1 MTVTFVD
8 INALLEDIPGES
20 PSGVDCGSSLEF
32 QQLTTLAE
40 YLGAKADQVELDRT
54 TASEFAGENAES
66 DRRAAE
72 AFGADGRR
80 RLAGLEEFV
89 KEITGKAASPHSVQ
103 RAVESQSSALLQG
116 SGKDLRIVQLLQLAW
131 IGAHGLDGLQ
141 ASLDLANSLLERFGH
156 ATHPRA
162 DDDAPDDFWAQ
173 ANAVSAMLSGANA
186 MAVFRQA
193 GVFSAVAP
201 GNWIVSNIETLELPE
216 NGAAGAANFVEEIK
230 AVAAS
235 LVASQGAVAVDTV
248 SDVAVSAYLD
258 GRLQVVNSCSNAAK
272 KLSARFG
279 PGAVQ
284 GGDKILVPLGRL
296 KKVIGFVLEG
306 FANPPDEAAASAST
320 SENPVE
326 SSNSRPA
333 RQSGV
338 GALQSREDARK
349 IILEVCNFL
358 ERTEPSHPAPYFLK
372 RAERLLGAKDFFVIL
387 RDMAPDALAE
397 IERITGHR
405 EAVQ

>member
-1 MTVTFVD
+1 MTATLVEL
-8 INALLEDIPGES
+8 NALLEDIPGES
-20 PSGVDCGSSLEF
+20 ASGVDCGSSLEF
-32 QQLTTLAE
+32 QQLTTMAE

-54 TASEFAGENAES
+54 TASEFAGENADS

-72 AFGADGRR
+72 AFSADGRR
-80 RLAGLEEFV
+80 RLVGLEEFV
-89 KEITGKAASPHSVQ
+89 KEISGKAASPHSVQ
-103 RAVESQSSALLQG
+103 RAVESQSTALLQG
-116 SGKDLRIVQLLQLAW
+116 KGKDLRIVQLLQLAW
-131 IGAHGLDGLQ
+131 IGSHGLEGLH
-141 ASLDLANSLLERFGH
+141 ASLDLANSLLGRFGH

-162 DDDAPDDFWAQ
+162 DEDAPDDFWAQ
-173 ANAVSAMLSGANA
+173 ANAVSAMLSGANS

-193 GVFSAVAP
+193 GVFSAAAP
-201 GNWIVSNIETLELPE
+201 GNWIVRNIETLVLPE
-216 NGAAGAANFVEEIK
+216 NGAAAVANFAEEIK
-230 AVAAS
+230 VFGAG
-235 LVASQGAVAVDTV
+235 LVASQDAIALDTV
-248 SDVAVSAYLD
+248 SDAAVSNFLD
-258 GRLQVVNSCSNAAK
+258 GRLQVVDSCISAAK

-279 PGAVQ
+279 PGVVQ

-306 FANPPDEAAASAST
+306 TAMPSDEAAASAS
-320 SENPVE
+320 ENPKE

-333 RQSGV
+333 RQNGV

-349 IILEVCNFL
+349 IILEVCDFL

>member
-1 MTVTFVD
+1 MTATFAD
-8 INALLEDIPGES
+8 LNALLEDIPGES

-32 QQLTTLAE
+32 QQLTTMAE

-54 TASEFAGENAES
+54 TGTEFDGENADS

-72 AFGADGRR
+72 AFSADGRR

-89 KEITGKAASPHSVQ
+89 KEITGKAASSHSVQ
-103 RAVESQSSALLQG
+103 RAVESQASALLQG
-116 SGKDLRIVQLLQLAW
+116 TGKDLRVVQLLQLAW
-131 IGAHGLDGLQ
+131 IGSHGLDGLQ
-141 ASLDLANSLLERFGH
+141 ASLDLANSLLERFGS

-162 DDDAPDDFWAQ
+162 DEDAPDDFWAQ
-173 ANAVSAMLSGANA
+173 ANAVSAMLSGANS

-230 AVAAS
+230 AVAAG
-235 LVASQGAVAVDTV
+235 LVASQDAIAMGTV
-248 SDVAVSAYLD
+248 SDAAVGTYLD
-258 GRLQVVNSCSNAAK
+258 GRLQVVSSCISAAK
-272 KLSARFG
+272 KLSGRFG

-306 FANPPDEAAASAST
+306 TPVPSVAAAASVG
-320 SENPVE
+320 ENPAE
-326 SSNSRPA
+326 SSTSRPA
-333 RQSGV
+333 RQNGV

-349 IILEVCNFL
+349 IILEVCTFL

-387 RDMAPDALAE
+387 RDMAPEALAE

-405 EAVQ
+405 EAVE